1 MITIENLVNEYE
13 LDLNKSNQKEYILT
27 INSRDNNNNNNNI
40 PWAVTFV
47 SNNSIKYNEESVDK
61 LHLTFDLASIKNG
74 EYIIIENYKKEKA
87 RILIKPN
94 LKESAEKKFTFRI
107 YQYEILDDNKIKLM
121 VKSEVNSEYLK
132 WKCSYDGKPLSYDID
147 VQRNY
152 VIIEL
157 KSIIFA
163 DAIGYIEL
171 AQDKS
176 NKNINIQLLHHKDD
190 KLKVLRIY

>member
-27 INSRDNNNNNNNI
+27 INSRDDNNNI

-121 VKSEVNSEYLK
+121 VKSEVNSEYLN
-132 WKCSYDGKPLSYDID
+132 WKCSYNGSPLSYKID
-147 VQRNY
+147 TERNY
-152 VIIEL
+152 ITIEL
-157 KSIIFA
+157 KSTIFS
-163 DAIGYIEL
+163 DVVGYIEL

-176 NKNINIQLLHHKDD
+176 NKNINIQLLHHKND

>member
-27 INSRDNNNNNNNI
+27 INSRDDNNNI

-47 SNNSIKYNEESVDK
+47 SNNSIEYNEESVDK

-107 YQYEILDDNKIKLM
+107 CQYEILDDNKIKLM

>member
-27 INSRDNNNNNNNI
+27 INSRDDNNNI

>member
-27 INSRDNNNNNNNI
+27 INSRDDNNNI

-94 LKESAEKKFTFRI
+94 LKESAEK
-107 YQYEILDDNKIKLM
+107 
-121 VKSEVNSEYLK
+121 
-132 WKCSYDGKPLSYDID
+132 
-147 VQRNY
+147 
-152 VIIEL
+152 
-157 KSIIFA
+157 
-163 DAIGYIEL
+163 
-171 AQDKS
+171 
-176 NKNINIQLLHHKDD
+176 
-190 KLKVLRIY
+190 

>member
-1 MITIENLVNEYE
+1 MFKINSFENEFT
-13 LDLNKSNQKEYILT
+13 LDLNEFPQEEHILS
-27 INSRDNNNNNNNI
+27 IVSEGENGEKI
-40 PWAVTFV
+40 PWAVSFS
-47 SNNSIKYNEESVDK
+47 SNKLIGYSEEGIDK
-61 LHLTFDLASIKNG
+61 LRLTLNLQLIKGG
-74 EYIIIENYKKEKA
+74 EYIILENYKKEKA

-107 YQYEILDDNKIKLM
+107 YQYEILDENKIKLM

>member
-27 INSRDNNNNNNNI
+27 INSRDDNNNI

-176 NKNINIQLLHHKDD
+176 NKIINIQLLHHKDD

>member
-27 INSRDNNNNNNNI
+27 INSRDDNNNI

-107 YQYEILDDNKIKLM
+107 CQYEILDDNKIKLM